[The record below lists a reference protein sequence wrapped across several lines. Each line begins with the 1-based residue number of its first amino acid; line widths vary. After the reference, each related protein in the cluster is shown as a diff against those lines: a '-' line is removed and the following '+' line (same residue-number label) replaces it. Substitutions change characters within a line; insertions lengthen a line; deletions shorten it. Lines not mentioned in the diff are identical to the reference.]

1 MKIYL
6 IGPANLVDDET
17 LKLYDA
23 ALVELEQQGHDVRNI
38 TTNVGWYRGDKTK
51 CVAYRLQELFKCES
65 VHVLPGWQSD
75 PVAQLEMAAAVTA
88 SIPITYAL
96 GVSVPRKISFFT
108 F

>member
-6 IGPANLVDDET
+6 IG
-17 LKLYDA
+17 DA
-23 ALVELEQQGHDVRNI
+23 TVINDQVLQLFEAAKTELEQVGNDVVNFHNI
-38 TTNVGWYRGDKTK
+38 SWYMENTK
-51 CVAYRLQELFKCES
+51 ESIPQRLKQLFSCES